1 MRKHYYKP
9 PSLLGENSCGDVLYD
24 RSHAYGPRPD
34 REVGPALLKTYS
46 NQKKSFHKQA
56 TVSDATSE
64 KKNP

>member
-46 NQKKSFHKQA
+46 NQK
-56 TVSDATSE
+56 
-64 KKNP
+64 